1 MLFLNDIALLK
12 TDISSELFI
21 KKKIFNV
28 MNYEDTAEKEVLY
41 SKFSMIPSITA
52 KANSKIYKP

>member
-1 MLFLNDIALLK
+1 
-12 TDISSELFI
+12 
-21 KKKIFNV
+21 

-52 KANSKIYKP
+52 KANSKIYKPQKM

>member
-12 TDISSELFI
+12 TNISCELFI
-21 KKKIFNV
+21 KKKINV

>member
-1 MLFLNDIALLK
+1 
-12 TDISSELFI
+12 
-21 KKKIFNV
+21 

-52 KANSKIYKP
+52 KAILKYIDHRKCRKYFNIWFQKVFFQLQ

>member
-12 TDISSELFI
+12 TNISCELFI
-21 KKKIFNV
+21 KKKFNV